1 VDCRAASVAVLL
13 GALLLAGCSD
23 EEDPV
28 PVSCRQGPDSV
39 RSALRDAPGRVTLG
53 GIPLSDCIDD
63 TSGGGALQEVG
74 EAYLSVASRLADEAA
89 RDPDG
94 VAAMRL
100 GYLMGAV
107 ERSKTGAQG
116 VGSELGRRLRMEAA
130 RVDSGAPAFRR
141 GERAGRRHG

>member
-1 VDCRAASVAVLL
+1 MDCRAASVAVLL

-23 EEDPV
+23 EEEPV

-53 GIPLSDCIDD
+53 GTPLSDCISD
-63 TSGGGALQEVG
+63 TTGGGPLQEVG
-74 EAYLSVASRLADEAA
+74 QAYLAVASGLADAAA
-89 RDPDG
+89 RDPNG
-94 VAAMRL
+94 VAALRL

-107 ERSKTGAQG
+107 ERSRSGAQG

-130 RVDSGAPAFRR
+130 RVDSDAPAFRR